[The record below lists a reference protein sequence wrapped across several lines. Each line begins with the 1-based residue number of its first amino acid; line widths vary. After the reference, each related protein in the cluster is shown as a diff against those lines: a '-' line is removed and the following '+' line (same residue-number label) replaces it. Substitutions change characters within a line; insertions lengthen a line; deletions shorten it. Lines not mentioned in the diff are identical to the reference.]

1 MTSYLPILTR
11 EIMPITESQLIIL
24 SIYTVLFVII
34 IIFFEI
40 RLNYIHKRHIEK
52 VWPIGEDGLKLIDRK
67 LKFIVRGIFGLLFA
81 ISVAIILTIL

>member
-1 MTSYLPILTR
+1 
-11 EIMPITESQLIIL
+11 MPITESQLIIL